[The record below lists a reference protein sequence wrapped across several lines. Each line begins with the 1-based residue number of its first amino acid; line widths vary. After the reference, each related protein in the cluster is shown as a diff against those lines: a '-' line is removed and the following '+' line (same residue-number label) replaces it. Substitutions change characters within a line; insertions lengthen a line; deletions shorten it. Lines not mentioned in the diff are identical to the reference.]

1 MNQVNDPHGAQPVR
15 GAGAP
20 VAGAAA
26 VMILFHGRGASAGDI
41 LSLSEH
47 FAVDNVA
54 YLAPEAAGHSWYP
67 FSFLAPAVQNEPYL
81 TSALGLVDTII
92 RSVEAEGVPAE
103 RIVLFGFSQGAC
115 VAAEYA
121 ARHAR
126 RYGGVVALTG
136 GLIGAELRRENYRG
150 DFAGTPALIGCSDVD
165 PHIPLARVRETTAV
179 MKSLGAAVDERIY
192 PGLGHTVNAD
202 EVARVRAVLELVAR
216 RD

>member
-1 MNQVNDPHGAQPVR
+1 M
-15 GAGAP
+15 
-20 VAGAAA
+20 
-26 VMILFHGRGASAGDI
+26 
-41 LSLSEH
+41 
-47 FAVDNVA
+47 
-54 YLAPEAAGHSWYP
+54 
-67 FSFLAPAVQNEPYL
+67 QNEPYL
-81 TSALGLVDTII
+81 TSALGLVDTIV

-126 RYGGVVALTG
+126 RHGGVVALTG
-136 GLIGAELRRENYRG
+136 GLIGAELRRKNYRG

-165 PHIPLARVRETTAV
+165 PYIPLARVRETTAV

-202 EVARVRAVLELVAR
+202 EVARVQAMLELVAR